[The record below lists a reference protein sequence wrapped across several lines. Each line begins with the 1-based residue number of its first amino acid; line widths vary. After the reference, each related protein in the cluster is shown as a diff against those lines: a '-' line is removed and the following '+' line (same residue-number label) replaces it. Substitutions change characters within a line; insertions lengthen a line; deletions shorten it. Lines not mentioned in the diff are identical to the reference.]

1 MSSIMYRRRDKSI
14 AVDKSTWFLCRF
26 LCHTLNEEN
35 FEKVREHVSTCKGVK
50 TRVKLSEKGAEIG
63 FKPNHVRHFH
73 HKIKYEVIPLAAL
86 ESMIQDVMY
95 INVLLCVCH
104 VSNPAGLDYE
114 IIAFKFKDFNVVKRF
129 QDVCNILLGGVQS
142 VQSYDAPGRSGN
154 ITLMP
159 SKSYH
164 LGTLA
169 PEKWASSD
177 RINAGG
183 SVLDDDSEVSYT
195 RSAPGVHGYGTIIP
209 ATDVQRQGLTGQQR
223 LLDVDDTISFT
234 SAMGQTLREVAVT
247 ANLEPSPASPNSRLV
262 LDSKSSKAYVQD
274 TSMVRDTGC
283 QAETSLN
290 GYPNHLRAE
299 SGSIVSAQSSGAYDD
314 DTGHVLHGNGVSLAY
329 SNNRSRHKNIAVTS
343 MDVIDNRDHSG
354 ERGLSSSIRRVF
366 KKTNQR
372 GNEENGGGG
381 TRGDRYQSNS
391 DFNRLKVRSQSVDQ
405 FNTGGRMVSSSSR
418 SDIHRPMAADAMS
431 IRSQASYYLVPNFKK
446 VYAPRNGRAMSSS
459 GYAHE
464 GGSVYQDSQSRLYA
478 GSEIRRN
485 GRY

>member
-35 FEKVREHVSTCKGVK
+35 FEKVRDHVSTCKGVK
-50 TRVKLSEKGAEIG
+50 TRLKLSEKGAEIG

-86 ESMIQDVMY
+86 ESMIQDVVY

-177 RINAGG
+177 RLNSGG
-183 SVLDDDSEVSYT
+183 SVLDDESEVSYT
-195 RSAPGVHGYGTIIP
+195 RSARGVHGYGTIIP
-209 ATDVQRQGLTGQQR
+209 ATDVQRQGMSNQQR
-223 LLDVDDTISFT
+223 LLDVDDTISYT
-234 SAMGQTLREVAVT
+234 SALGQTLREVAVS
-247 ANLEPSPASPNSRLV
+247 ANLDSSSASPNSRLI
-262 LDSKSSKAYVQD
+262 LNSQSSKAYVQD
-274 TSMVRDTGC
+274 TSMVKDTGC
-283 QAETSLN
+283 QAETSMN
-290 GYPNHLRAE
+290 GGYPNHLRAE
-299 SGSIVSAQSSGAYDD
+299 SGSIVSAQSSGVFDD
-314 DTGHVLHGNGVSLAY
+314 DTGHMLHGNGVSLAY
-329 SNNRSRHKNIAVTS
+329 SNNRSRHNNIALTS
-343 MDVIDNRDHSG
+343 MDVVDNRDHSG
-354 ERGLSSSIRRVF
+354 DRGLTSSIRRVF
-366 KKTNQR
+366 KKTNQKGHEDTHSGR
-372 GNEENGGGG
+372 
-381 TRGDRYQSNS
+381 DRYPSNN
-391 DFNRLKVRSQSVDQ
+391 DVNRLKARSQSVDQ
-405 FNTGGRMVSSSSR
+405 FNTGRMVSSSSR

-446 VYAPRNGRAMSSS
+446 TYAPRSGRAMSSS
-459 GYAHE
+459 GYAAE
-464 GGSVYQDSQSRLYA
+464 GSVYQDSTSRLYA
-478 GSEIRRN
+478 GSEIRRK